1 MNREDDLLGQMYKST
16 PFVYVPP
23 IAAKP
28 HIDKRSVKLV
38 YHNFSCCQIASG
50 LWVCFVSV
58 AAGIYLRENLGR
70 TLRLCFSLCAPL
82 HELLAL
88 SRKIRGCFTE
98 ISCLTP
104 GYLSRRKVYRGEAGA
119 RTVH

>member
-58 AAGIYLRENLGR
+58 AAGMNSAPDSSKSPQRLIIHLVAEATCYCQARNLFARKFGTHPQ
-70 TLRLCFSLCAPL
+70 TLFFFMRPTS
-82 HELLAL
+82 
-88 SRKIRGCFTE
+88 
-98 ISCLTP
+98 
-104 GYLSRRKVYRGEAGA
+104 
-119 RTVH
+119 